1 MGIDPATTA
10 ILVMDYEVAVTRM
23 VPDEDALRNAK
34 TAIEAGRAAGV
45 SIIYGVVEFSDDFP
59 VVHPRNWS
67 FNRLKNSGVFR
78 KGTPDVEVHPDLA
91 PQAGETVIRRRRSG
105 LFAST
110 DLDVVLRAKNI
121 DTLALMGISTGGQ
134 VLSAVRAGVD
144 LDYDL
149 YVLSDCCTDKDL
161 EVHRLLM
168 EKVLP
173 MHAKVIT
180 VGEFQEE
187 LAG

>member
-1 MGIDPATTA
+1 MSIDPATTA
-10 ILVMDYEVAVTRM
+10 ILVMDYEVAVTKM
-23 VPDEDALRNAK
+23 VPNEEALKNAK

-67 FNRLKNSGVFR
+67 FNRLKGSGAFR
-78 KGTPDVEVHPDLA
+78 MGTPDVEVHPDLA
-91 PQAGETVIRRRRSG
+91 PQPGETVIRRRRAG
-105 LFAST
+105 LFAAT
-110 DLDVVLRAKNI
+110 DLDAVLRAGDI
-121 DTLALMGISTGGQ
+121 GTLVLMGVSTGGQ

-149 YVLSDCCTDKDL
+149 YVLSDCCADKDP
-161 EVHRLLM
+161 EVHRVLM

-173 MHAKVIT
+173 MHSKVIT
-180 VGEFQEE
+180 VGEFQEA